1 MRNIV
6 ELEVLYKNGSKDK
19 IGMVVWNI
27 FNGGYAARNQ
37 QHVREHIEELAKV
50 GVPAPTTTPTLY
62 PLANYNLTT
71 GRYLQV
77 QNAENSGEI
86 EYAILWQAGTAYV
99 TVGSDHTDRVL
110 ENFSV
115 AKSKQACPN
124 MIPQQIWLYDEV
136 KDHWDQIQLK
146 CWVTK
151 DGKRSLY
158 QDATLAAL
166 MSPEEWKPIFK
177 KLGIENLNNSVFF
190 SGTINTVGKQLI
202 YADSYELEM
211 IDPVLKRT
219 LRHEYRVAKLIE
231 GIK

>member
-1 MRNIV
+1 
-6 ELEVLYKNGSKDK
+6 
-19 IGMVVWNI
+19 
-27 FNGGYAARNQ
+27 
-37 QHVREHIEELAKV
+37 
-50 GVPAPTTTPTLY
+50 
-62 PLANYNLTT
+62 
-71 GRYLQV
+71 
-77 QNAENSGEI
+77 
-86 EYAILWQAGTAYV
+86 
-99 TVGSDHTDRVL
+99 
-110 ENFSV
+110 
-115 AKSKQACPN
+115 
-124 MIPQQIWLYDEV
+124 V